1 VRLQWRQ
8 EIIKR
13 NNKQH
18 LLTQL
23 AVAEEELKWVQIKEA
38 ALLLFHKCLAILVAQ
53 TLLLLRTLVIAHKVL
68 PTHNT
73 TRPQ

>member
-23 AVAEEELKWVQIKEA
+23 AVAEEELKWVQIKWVQIKEA

-53 TLLLLRTLVIAHKVL
+53 ML
-68 PTHNT
+68 
-73 TRPQ
+73 